1 MEETNY
7 SSHNKKS
14 DEKKL
19 YDMTDF
25 FRVLGDPT
33 RVKILLQLFDREFCV
48 GELASR
54 LNMTDSAVSH
64 QLQILK
70 SGRLV
75 KKRRDG
81 KMMIYAIADSHVR
94 SIIAQ
99 GWEHI
104 AEH

>member
-1 MEETNY
+1 MQKHSGYNEI
-7 SSHNKKS
+7 S

-33 RVKILLQLFDREFCV
+33 RVKILLQLFDNEFCV

-64 QLQILK
+64 QLHILK

-81 KMMIYAIADSHVR
+81 KMMIYAIACKH
-94 SIIAQ
+94 SIWTHTLKQ
-99 GWEHI
+99 RYYDYK
-104 AEH
+104 